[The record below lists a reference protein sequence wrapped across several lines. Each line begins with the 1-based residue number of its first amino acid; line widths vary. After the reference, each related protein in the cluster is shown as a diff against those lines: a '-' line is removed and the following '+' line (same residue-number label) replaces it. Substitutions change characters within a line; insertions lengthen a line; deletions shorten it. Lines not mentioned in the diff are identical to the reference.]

1 MNSNL
6 KLKRDEIQRGK
17 VAVRVNF
24 AALPPLEIAPLR
36 IVLLPVRY
44 PYVFIST
51 IFRWRAGYTES

>member
-24 AALPPLEIAPLR
+24 VVLPPLEIALR

-44 PYVFIST
+44 PCVFIST